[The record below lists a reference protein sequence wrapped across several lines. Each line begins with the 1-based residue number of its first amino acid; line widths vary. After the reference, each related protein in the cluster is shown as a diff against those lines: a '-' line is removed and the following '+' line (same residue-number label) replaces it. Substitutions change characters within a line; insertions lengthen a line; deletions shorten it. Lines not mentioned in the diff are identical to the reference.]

1 MFCWFFR
8 FMISNAADSGG
19 HVGAITRWH
28 ALRCAN
34 CRQFH
39 RTCRTLDKN
48 LRAEAAALSTTSRL
62 FTREVPVSLPHAQG
76 RPPARPAWS
85 AIAAAA
91 CLVVAVLFVVPSR
104 HIESPT
110 PPAHTVPA
118 PRMELPGAWAQVL
131 ETPLTTEVQRLSD
144 DARSGIR
151 FLVACLDARPAE
163 TAVSPEIK

>member
-8 FMISNAADSGG
+8 FMISNAADSDG
-19 HVGAITRWH
+19 HIGTITRWH

-39 RTCRTLDKN
+39 RTCRTLGKN
-48 LRAEAAALSTTSRL
+48 LRAEAAALPATSRQ
-62 FTREVPVSLPHAQG
+62 FAWEVPASLPHAQR

-91 CLVVAVLFVVPSR
+91 CLAVVVLFVVPSR

-110 PPAHTVPA
+110 PPAHTAPT
-118 PRMELPGAWAQVL
+118 PRMELPGAWAHML

-144 DARSGIR
+144 DAQSGIR

-163 TAVSPEIK
+163 TVVSPEIK